1 MSESKSE
8 SRVLDVF
15 GPNLVIETN
24 GPVGLG
30 GPIAYQLYATT
41 DKGAKWQQAL
51 HASGLS
57 SMEASHTLEIQ
68 TGKESKK
75 GSISYMAMAHK
86 GDMCMTASNGW
97 IRIYGKNIALEA
109 TNELLLQ
116 GKRVILG
123 NANGTTE
130 QTQILGSQIAI
141 NGAQEVIIVGSQKI
155 SKSNKGLLLKSS
167 VINAM
172 ASNPPTAS
180 LIAAFVPSGFGAKIR
195 PGER

>member
-30 GPIAYQLYATT
+30 GPVAYQLYATT
-41 DKGAKWQQAL
+41 DKGAKWQQVL
-51 HASGLS
+51 HGSGLS

-68 TGKESKK
+68 TGKENKK
-75 GSISYMAMAHK
+75 GSISYLAMAHK

-97 IRIYGKNIALEA
+97 VRIYGKNIALEA
-109 TNELLLQ
+109 TDELLLQ
-116 GKRVILG
+116 GKKVILG
-123 NANGTTE
+123 NGDGTTD
-130 QTQILGSQIAI
+130 QTEIVGSKISI
-141 NGAQEVIIVGSQKI
+141 NAAQELIVVGSQKI
-155 SKSNKGLLLKSS
+155 SKSSRGLLLKSA

-172 ASNPPTAS
+172 ASNPATAS

>member
-8 SRVLDVF
+8 ARVLDVF